1 MTPIRKQKAF
11 AAELRVLS
19 RAPADK
25 HRRPETVA
33 RILTASEKI
42 FAEKGLAG
50 ARTDEIARAARV
62 NKALLYYYF
71 KSKDELY
78 GAVVGSLFQGLQE
91 VIENAA
97 GADVCYR
104 DRITAF
110 VNGYFAFVIAHPNY
124 PRIVQREMMNA
135 SEANKVRIVRK
146 YRLPT
151 FRRLQE
157 LIREG
162 VRAGEFHRLDPEQ
175 TVFSIIGMTVFYFAV
190 APVLSSVLGRDML
203 SPHAIEQRRRA
214 LLDFLGR
221 GLFKASARKP

>member
-1 MTPIRKQKAF
+1 MTSTVQLNSR
-11 AAELRVLS
+11 AASSRVLP
-19 RAPADK
+19 RPPADK
-25 HRRPETVA
+25 HRRPETVS
-33 RILTASEKI
+33 RILATAERI

-78 GAVVGSLFQGLQE
+78 GAVVRSLFQGLQD
-91 VIENAA
+91 VIETAA
-97 GADVCYR
+97 GSDVSYR

-151 FRRLQE
+151 FRRLQQ
-157 LIREG
+157 LIHEG
-162 VRAGEFHRLDPEQ
+162 IRAGEFNPLDSEQ
-175 TVFSIIGMTVFYFAV
+175 TVFSIIGMTVFYFAT
-190 APVLSSVLGRDML
+190 APVLSSVLGRNML
-203 SPHAIEQRRRA
+203 SSRAIEERRRA
-214 LLDFLGR
+214 LLDFLSR
-221 GLFKASARKP
+221 GLFKTSAGKP

>member
-1 MTPIRKQKAF
+1 MTQ
-11 AAELRVLS
+11 AARANSLVADSRVRSHL
-19 RAPADK
+19 PGDK

-33 RILTASEKI
+33 RILASAEKI
-42 FAEKGLAG
+42 FAERGLAG
-50 ARTDEIARAARV
+50 ARTDEIARAAHV

-78 GAVVGSLFQGLQE
+78 GAVVSSLFQGLQE
-91 VIENAA
+91 VIERAA
-97 GADVCYR
+97 GSDVCYR

-110 VNGYFAFVIAHPNY
+110 INGYFAFVIAHPNY

-135 SEANKVRIVRK
+135 SEVNKVRIVRK

-151 FRRLQE
+151 FRRLQQ

-162 VRAGEFHRLDPEQ
+162 IRAGEFHPVEPEQ
-175 TVFSIIGMTVFYFAV
+175 AVFSIIGMTVFYFAA
-190 APVLSSVLGRDML
+190 APVLSSVLGRNML
-203 SPHAIEQRRRA
+203 SSRAIEQRRRA

-221 GLFKASARKP
+221 GLFKTSARKP

>member
-1 MTPIRKQKAF
+1 MPQTAKANPHI
-11 AAELRVLS
+11 ADSRVRS
-19 RAPADK
+19 QSPGDK
-25 HRRPETVA
+25 HRRPDTVA
-33 RILTASEKI
+33 RILAAAEKI

-78 GAVVGSLFQGLQE
+78 GAVVGSLFQGLQD
-91 VIENAA
+91 VIEKAA
-97 GADVCYR
+97 TADVSYR

-110 VNGYFAFVIAHPNY
+110 VNGYFSFVIAHSNY

-151 FRRLQE
+151 FRRLQH

-162 VRAGEFHRLDPEQ
+162 VRAGEFHPVEPEQ
-175 TVFSIIGMTVFYFAV
+175 AVFSIIGMTVFYFAA
-190 APVLSSVLGRDML
+190 APVLSSVLHRDML
-203 SPHAIEQRRRA
+203 SPRAIEERRRA

-221 GLFKASARKP
+221 GLFKTSARKP

>member
-1 MTPIRKQKAF
+1 MTSTAKRNSL
-11 AAELRVLS
+11 AADSLVRS
-19 RAPADK
+19 RPPADK

-33 RILTASEKI
+33 RILTAAEKI

-78 GAVVGSLFQGLQE
+78 GAVVSSLFQGLQE
-91 VIENAA
+91 VIESAA
-97 GADVCYR
+97 GSDVCYR

-110 VNGYFAFVIAHPNY
+110 VNGYFGFVIAHPNY

-135 SEANKVRIVRK
+135 SEANKIRIVRK

-151 FRRLQE
+151 FRRLQH

-162 VRAGEFHRLDPEQ
+162 VRAGEFHPLEPEQ
-175 TVFSIIGMTVFYFAV
+175 TVFSIIGMTVFYFAA
-190 APVLSSVLGRDML
+190 APVLSSVLGRNML
-203 SPHAIEQRRRA
+203 SPRSIEQRRRA

-221 GLFKASARKP
+221 GLFKSSARKP

>member
-1 MTPIRKQKAF
+1 MAPTAQSHSLAGDS
-11 AAELRVLS
+11 RVLP
-19 RAPADK
+19 RPPADK

-33 RILTASEKI
+33 RILTSAEKI

-78 GAVVGSLFQGLQE
+78 GAVVGSLFQGLQD
-91 VIENAA
+91 VIEQAA
-97 GADVCYR
+97 GADACYR

-110 VNGYFAFVIAHPNY
+110 INGYFAFVIAHPNY

-151 FRRLQE
+151 FRRLQH
-157 LIREG
+157 LIDEG
-162 VRAGEFHRLDPEQ
+162 IRGGEFHPLDSEQ
-175 TVFSIIGMTVFYFAV
+175 AVFSIIGMTVFYFAT
-190 APVLSSVLGRDML
+190 APVLSSVLGRNML
-203 SPHAIEQRRRA
+203 SPRAIEQRRRA
-214 LLDFLGR
+214 LLEFLGR
-221 GLFKASARKP
+221 GLFKTSARKP

>member
-1 MTPIRKQKAF
+1 MNS
-11 AAELRVLS
+11 AAQSHSLAAGSHVQS
-19 RAPADK
+19 RALADK

-33 RILTASEKI
+33 RILAASEKI

-78 GAVVGSLFQGLQE
+78 GAVVSSLFQGLQD
-91 VIENAA
+91 VIEKAA
-97 GADVCYR
+97 ASDVSYR

-110 VNGYFAFVIAHPNY
+110 VNGYFGFVIAHPNY

-135 SEANKVRIVRK
+135 SEANKVRIVQK

-151 FRRLQE
+151 FRRLQQ
-157 LIREG
+157 LIHEG
-162 VRAGEFHRLDPEQ
+162 VRAGEFNPLEPEQ
-175 TVFSIIGMTVFYFAV
+175 AVFSIIGMTVFYFAA
-190 APVLSSVLGRDML
+190 APVLSSVMGRNML
-203 SPHAIEQRRRA
+203 SSRAIEQRRLA

-221 GLFKASARKP
+221 GLFKPSARKP